1 MVEKFEK
8 SFGQNNAENP
18 DQGIKESTM
27 IDPDSGVVLTPKEA
41 EEEKIRKG
49 DDPNWYREQK

>member
-18 DQGIKESTM
+18 DQGIKEPT